1 MTELIRCSWPGDDP
15 LMVEYHD
22 LEWGTPI
29 RDDRKL
35 FEFLILE
42 GAQAGLSWQ
51 TILRKREGY
60 RRAFDDFDPARIAR
74 YGDDEIAQLL
84 ANPDIVRNRRKIS
97 AAIGNARA
105 LLELRQAGNSFAEFI
120 WSFVGDQ
127 PIDNRR
133 TADEDVPATSP
144 ESESMSKELRRRGF
158 RFVGPTICYAFMQA
172 AGMVNDHLATC
183 FRHQEIRMLH

>member
-1 MTELIRCSWPGDDP
+1 MADVRRCNWPGDDP
-15 LMVEYHD
+15 LMIAYHD
-22 LEWGTPI
+22 LEWGTPL

-60 RRAFDDFDPARIAR
+60 RRAFAGFEPATVAQF
-74 YGDDEIAQLL
+74 GDDEVKLLL
-84 ANPDIVRNRRKIS
+84 ANPEIVRNRQKIN

-105 LLELRQAGNSFAEFI
+105 LLEIERAGTGFSDYI
-120 WSFVGDQ
+120 WSFVGGQ
-127 PIDNRR
+127 PVNSNR
-133 TADEDVPATSP
+133 TALEDTPSTSP
-144 ESESMSKELRRRGF
+144 ESETMSRELRRRGF

-172 AGMVNDHLATC
+172 AGLVNDHLVSC
-183 FRHQEIRMLH
+183 FRHQEISSLH

>member
-105 LLELRQAGNSFAEFI
+105 LLEFRQDDGFSHFI
-120 WSFVGDQ
+120 WSFVGDR

-172 AGMVNDHLATC
+172 AGLVNDHLAAC

>member
-105 LLELRQAGNSFAEFI
+105 LLEFGQEDSFSHFI

-133 TADEDVPATSP
+133 IADENVPATSP

-172 AGMVNDHLATC
+172 AGMVNDHLAAC